1 MEYFKFKM
9 RVWLLVLCC
18 LTLGIVGKGY
28 GQGFSVKLTVNGNGT
43 HTSSGNTLDISDQI
57 YLGDNLEWEITT
69 PDGLQPYFEGLPGTA
84 AVPLSENPQL
94 VCNPSISPGDFKHDW
109 FPVYASVHWRMA
121 ADFPSEALYTEMGEE
136 VVTLYE
142 YEFDG
147 SYKQRYDDF
156 VYNGFDKYS
165 WTYRAQ
171 RRMDKTSEYYNPP
184 YDFARF
190 YTSDGDG
197 KTQHKDQVEGL
208 LDQMYGFLDENKEG
222 KFLMTDTDEV
232 LCLSAPEHQQYD
244 GDQYWC
250 GVEMVGDVEYDYW
263 QYFDDDA
270 GIGSNN
276 VYSDFNNENGKYP
289 SQNKT
294 LNNWLNTANIERAD
308 EMRINDES
316 DFHGYEI
323 MDDKLYYK
331 DKGYST
337 PIDGLNSQDF
347 YYKSN
352 DCDPSRIN
360 TNFQHPGQVRVCYKD
375 AAQVAHCIT
384 VSMDVDYPGEDDH
397 GMYGNISGTTWPLAE
412 DKEVNY
418 KVPALDADFVSNL
431 PSSAELKISMYRINE
446 GTGLWSV
453 QSTEVFSKSD
463 MSGDMIATLSVG
475 YRYER
480 MVVSEFRRSTN
491 DKWTIIGAKP
501 IQMIV
506 YPGYDAVLGQKAK
519 PYSSQPFGGMGNG
532 LDLKEEKGDFI
543 GKYLEDFRE
552 TPQGPYQYHGKLIY
566 DTQNKKDIYYK
577 NAPREYNVAKGQKL
591 TIGTLSQDYHKWEIA
606 VTDWYQGYKTLSMRM
621 RDEDIK
627 KRLTYILYKVQDK
640 NDPAYDPDACI
651 TLGRNNN
658 LNGGS
663 GFACYTAIEE
673 ISNERFFSYTFEEK
687 GYYLLE
693 SKFLDDTNQEVD
705 GEISSQSRLIRINVL
720 DFPTQTEVKDLS
732 AQAKRAEVKVLE
744 IEDNAIWEAFGA
756 DDAVKSYDYRIIEVE
771 KVNSE
776 YAYVWGARQKINRRL
791 SPQNSY
797 YANYNWKT
805 VAEDDS
811 ETALSNPNFVKTWLN
826 TWIPESTWPDTWRSN
841 WVLHHEMDNPAPFPV
856 DHSNQGANLKI
867 FNTDGGS
874 VSLNAYKQVS
884 WQEQLPWIAY
894 DPHYGWRVRKQ
905 IKSVFDWSL
914 FKSNYLFRGIHNP
927 DVPGFTFEENIENLI
942 HEQYTL
948 GDLNDSDAAKNLLDF
963 YWKLKSGR
971 IRIVALS
978 DLYPDGDLAR
988 EMKNIRV
995 YNSISADDKS
1005 DLKVLD
1011 DENVTVPDEIFMG
1024 STELS
1029 VIRQN
1034 DELLTSGENL
1044 VKNPSFN
1051 DVNPA
1056 KLSEI
1061 SIWTCNSSV
1070 SSPSG
1075 GMGSSAS
1082 ARIDGL
1088 DEPVYEWEP
1097 EEDAADLPPET
1108 TDSKGQISQ
1117 QISVEPNTQYQ
1128 LEAWCRTSDPQLA
1141 YLVGARDS
1149 RVEKTG
1155 STQVTKWNKGNTS
1168 WVRTVLNFTTGYDQT
1183 SELIFIKKFDHNY
1196 TLFVDDVS
1204 VRKIDLGESTDEY
1217 TGITSSGNTTYYVD
1231 SENGNDTNSGISEA
1245 HAWKNLG
1252 KVNASTFTSGD
1263 KILLQNEGSWVGTL
1277 HPQGSGTAGNPIVI
1291 SSYGDN
1297 SKGSMPKI
1305 DGNGAVHVVYLSGQE
1320 YWEITNLDITNV
1332 AIPGSRKVGIEIDNI
1347 NDGELNGIRIANNY
1361 IHAVYGNNVKD
1372 TEGSAGILIASRD
1385 GEGDGK
1391 AESGP
1396 LGWFNGVTIEN
1407 NILKNIDRSGILIS
1421 SDFICRAEL
1430 PCKDINGDLN
1440 LTINTWAPS
1449 LNVVIKYNFLENIGG
1464 DGIMTAVTTGAL
1476 IEYNTLNGASM
1487 TAGDPNVGMWPFN
1500 SDDAVFQYNEVY
1512 NVHGAETPEGD
1523 PMDAQAFDI
1532 DYGTS
1537 GTIYQY
1543 NYSHDND
1550 GGFMLS
1556 GTPDWN
1562 AGNSKN
1568 GIVRYNLSV
1577 NDATRSF
1584 QFLGTSTN
1592 IDVYNNT
1599 IVNTTGDELLPIQ
1612 IIPFDW
1618 DQELGNN
1625 SQYANNLKFRNNL
1638 FYLVGSSG
1646 KWENWDR
1653 VDGDDVIFDHN
1664 LIYGGNF
1671 TGQPASATTITGDPL
1686 LILRGQPTAASYE
1699 WDENLGAYQV
1709 HPTNLK
1715 TLNSIYGIKEDR
1727 SSAYEAGTD
1736 IDDDLSVDL
1745 ASDEIQSPPSV
1756 GAFELLV
1763 IDPGQ
1768 PHHDGGEHF
1777 ENWLVPVSIGGSAVI
1792 GGALFYG
1799 LYRVNEYF
1807 YRSALRRYDN
1817 ALRDRDVNFDNVPT
1831 EPTRFTWCCSGN

>member
-1 MEYFKFKM
+1 MEYFKCKM
-9 RVWLLVLCC
+9 RVWLLVLFC
-18 LTLGIVGKGY
+18 LSQGIVGKVY
-28 GQGFSVKLTVNGNGT
+28 GQGFSVKVTVNGNEIYTSTGT
-43 HTSSGNTLDISDQI
+43 TLDISDHI

-69 PDGLQPYFEGLPGTA
+69 PDGSQPYFEGLPGTA

-94 VCNPSISPGDFKHDW
+94 VCNPSINPGDFKHDW

-121 ADFPSEALYTEMGEE
+121 ADFPNEALYDAMQEE
-136 VVTLYE
+136 YVTLYE
-142 YEFDG
+142 YEDDG
-147 SYKQRYDDF
+147 SYKQRYDNFTKD
-156 VYNGFDKYS
+156 GSTYS

-171 RRMDKTSEYYNPP
+171 RRMHKTSAYYIPP
-184 YDFARF
+184 YDFSRF
-190 YTSDGDG
+190 YSSNG

-208 LDQMYGFLDENKEG
+208 LDQMYGFLVEG
-222 KFLMTDTDEV
+222 KAGRYLMTDTDEV
-232 LCLSAPEHQQYD
+232 LCLSAPENQQYD

-250 GVEMVGDVEYDYW
+250 GVKMVDDVEYDYW
-263 QYFDDDA
+263 QYFDNDA
-270 GIGSNN
+270 DIGSENI
-276 VYSDFNNENGKYP
+276 YSDFNNENGKYP
-289 SQNKT
+289 TQNKT
-294 LNNWLNTANIERAD
+294 LNNWLNHANQMRAD
-308 EMRINDES
+308 EGRINGEP

-337 PIDGLNSQDF
+337 PIDGLNSEDF

-352 DCDPSRIN
+352 NGDPSRIN

-375 AAQVAHCIT
+375 ESQVAHCIT
-384 VSMDVDYPGEDDH
+384 VSMDVDYPGEADH
-397 GMYGNISGTTWPLAE
+397 GLYGNISGTTWPLAE

-418 KVPALDADFVSNL
+418 KVPALDANFVSEL
-431 PSSAELKISMYRINE
+431 PNSAELKISMYRINE

-453 QSTEVFSKSD
+453 QATEVFSKGD

-480 MVVSEFRRSTN
+480 MVVSEFRRSTS

-506 YPGYDAVLGQKAK
+506 YPGYDAVLGQNAK

-532 LDLKEEKGDFI
+532 LDLKEGKGDFI

-591 TIGTLSQDYHKWEIA
+591 TIGTLSQDYHKWVIA
-606 VTDWYQGYKTLSMRM
+606 GTDWYQGYKTLSMRM

-627 KRLTYILYKVQDK
+627 ERLTYILYKVQDR
-640 NDPAYDPDACI
+640 NDPTYDPDACI

-663 GFACYTAIEE
+663 GFACYTAIEKT
-673 ISNERFFSYTFEEK
+673 SNERFFSYTFEEK

-693 SKFLDDTNQEVD
+693 SRFLDDTNQKVD

-720 DFPTQTEVKDLS
+720 DFPTQTDVKDLS
-732 AQAKRAEVKVLE
+732 AQAKRAEVKVSE
-744 IEDNAIWEAFGA
+744 IEDNAIWEAFEA
-756 DDAVKSYDYRIIEVE
+756 DEAVKSYDYRIIEVE

-776 YAYVWGARQKINRRL
+776 FAYVWGPRQKINRRL

-811 ETALSNPNFVKTWLN
+811 ETALSNPDFVETWLN
-826 TWIPESTWPDTWRSN
+826 TWIPESTWPETWRSN
-841 WVLHHEMDNPAPFPV
+841 WVLHHQIDNPAPFPI
-856 DHSNQGANLKI
+856 DHSDHGANLNI
-867 FNTDGGS
+867 FNTEGAS
-874 VSLNAYKQVS
+874 VILNAYSQVN
-884 WQEQLPWIAY
+884 WQYQLPWIAY

-905 IKSVFDWSL
+905 IKSVFDWSQ
-914 FKSNYLFRGIHNP
+914 FNDNYLFKGIHNP
-927 DVPGFTFEENIENLI
+927 DVPGLTFEENIENLI
-942 HEQYTL
+942 HDQYTL
-948 GDLNDSDAAKNLLDF
+948 GGSNDSDAAKNLLDL

-978 DLYPDGDLAR
+978 NLYPDGDLAN

-1011 DENVTVPDEIFMG
+1011 DDIVTVPDEIFMG

-1029 VIRQN
+1029 DIRQN
-1034 DELLTSGENL
+1034 DELPTSGDNL
-1044 VKNPSFN
+1044 VNNPSFEI
-1051 DVNPA
+1051 VNVETPNHIEQWN
-1056 KLSEI
+1056 S
-1061 SIWTCNSSV
+1061 NSSV
-1070 SSPSG
+1070 LSVG
-1075 GMGSSAS
+1075 IGITGNS
-1082 ARIDGL
+1082 ARIEGL

-1108 TDSKGQISQ
+1108 IDSKGQISQ
-1117 QISVEPNTQYQ
+1117 EILVEPNTQYR
-1128 LEAWCRTSDPQLA
+1128 LDVWGLTSDPQLA

-1149 RVEKTG
+1149 RAEKTE
-1155 STQVTKWNKGNTS
+1155 STQVTKWNTGNTS
-1168 WVRTVLNFTTGYDQT
+1168 WVRTTLNFTTGYDQT
-1183 SELIFIKKFDHNY
+1183 SELIFIEKFDHNY
-1196 TLFVDDVS
+1196 NLYVDNVS
-1204 VRKIDLGESTDEY
+1204 VRKIDLGESIDVY
-1217 TGITSSGNTTYYVD
+1217 TGITSPGNTTYYVD
-1231 SENGNDTNSGISEA
+1231 SENGNDTNSGTSEA
-1245 HAWKNLG
+1245 NAWKNLG

-1277 HPQGSGTAGNPIVI
+1277 HPQGSGTVGNPIVI

-1297 SKGSMPKI
+1297 SKGSMPKV

-1320 YWEITNLDITNV
+1320 YWEITNLDITNS
-1332 AIPGSRKVGIEIDNI
+1332 AIPGSRKVGIEIENI
-1347 NDGELNGIRIANNY
+1347 NDGKLNGIRIANNY
-1361 IHAVYGNNVKD
+1361 IHEVYGNNVKD
-1372 TEGSAGILIASRD
+1372 TEGSAGILVASRD
-1385 GEGDGK
+1385 GAGDGK
-1391 AESGP
+1391 ANSGP
-1396 LGWFNGVTIEN
+1396 PGWFDGVVIEN

-1430 PCKDINGDLN
+1430 PCNDINGESDP
-1440 LTINTWAPS
+1440 TIDTWAAS

-1464 DGIMTAVTTGAL
+1464 DGIMTAVTKGAL

-1500 SDDAVFQYNEVY
+1500 SDDAIFQYNEVY
-1512 NVHGAETPEGD
+1512 NVHGAETTEGD

-1543 NYSHDND
+1543 NFSHDND

-1599 IVNTTGDELLPIQ
+1599 IVNTTGDDLLPIQ

-1618 DQELGNN
+1618 DQELDDN

-1653 VDGDDVIFDHN
+1653 VDGDDVIFENN

-1671 TGQPASATTITGDPL
+1671 TDQPASTTSIIGDPL
-1686 LILRGQPTAASYE
+1686 LILRGHPTAASYE
-1699 WDENLGAYQV
+1699 WDESLGAYKV

-1715 TLNSIYGIKEDR
+1715 TLNSIYGIKEDT
-1727 SSAYEAGTD
+1727 SPAYEAGTD
-1736 IDDDLSVDL
+1736 IDDDLSHDL
-1745 ASDEIQSPPSV
+1745 ASDEIKSPPSV

-1763 IDPGQ
+1763 IDPG
-1768 PHHDGGEHF
+1768 PPGGHHHHGGEHD
-1777 ENWLVPVSIGGSAVI
+1777 ERWVVPVAIGGSAVF
-1792 GGALFYG
+1792 GAAI
-1799 LYRVNEYF
+1799 LYRVNEY
-1807 YRSALRRYDN
+1807 YYKVYLRRYN
-1817 ALRDRDVNFDNVPT
+1817 QALGEEGREFEDVPR
-1831 EPTRFTWCCSGN
+1831 EPTRFNWCCSGN